1 MSKKMISI
9 IAVFILLVIFINAFS
24 ASYTSHNISN
34 LAYVLALGIDVG
46 EKSEIKITAQF
57 SRNRVFASEGGSS
70 DESSSIVLVS
80 AEADSIF
87 SGINLINSYIGKEIN
102 LAHCSVV
109 IFSEEIAKKGIS
121 RHIYTL
127 MNNEELRPSTDL
139 VVSKCTASEYL
150 SNVKPNLEKLTTQYY
165 DTFSVTSKF
174 TGYISNIT
182 IGELFYHIS
191 SDTCNATA
199 ILGGLNAT
207 AREEKKSKED
217 NSSSKSSS
225 SESSSSKNSGGGES
239 YSDGSSS
246 QLESELPEN
255 VLTNPNELVAGESSI
270 QGGRGTENI
279 GLAVFNDDKMCG
291 ELTAMEAVCYA
302 LIRNNIDNCI
312 ISIDSPFEPSK
323 KVELNILPSKK
334 TKFNVDIKDDIPYI
348 SVKLFLDADILTLD
362 NNIDYESNEAL
373 KKFSES
379 ARNYLKSEVS
389 DYLTKISKEYGVDIH
404 GFCNKGATH
413 FSTIPEWEEYNW
425 LEKFKKAEFDVSVD
439 IDVSSSL
446 LLTKT

>member
-9 IAVFILLVIFINAFS
+9 IVVFILLVIFIDAFS

-57 SRNRVFASEGGSS
+57 SKDRVFASGGGGS

-109 IFSEEIAKKGIS
+109 IFSEEIAKKGVS

-165 DTFSVTSKF
+165 DTFSVTSKL

-182 IGELFYHIS
+182 IGEIFYHIS
-191 SDTCNATA
+191 SETCNPTA

-207 AREEKKSKED
+207 VRGDDTEGS
-217 NSSSKSSS
+217 SSS
-225 SESSSSKNSGGGES
+225 SESSSSENSSSSKDSSGGKSSSNE
-239 YSDGSSS
+239 SSS
-246 QLESELPEN
+246 QEESKLPED
-255 VLTNPNELVAGESSI
+255 VITNPNELVAGKSSI

-279 GLAVFNDDKMCG
+279 GLAVFKDDKMCG
-291 ELTAMEAVCYA
+291 ELTAMESVCYA
-302 LIRNNIDNCI
+302 LIKNDIDTCI
-312 ISIDSPFEPSK
+312 ISINSPFEEGK
-323 KVELNILPSKK
+323 KVELNISPSKK
-334 TKFNVDIKDDIPYI
+334 TKIDVDIKDGIPYI
-348 SVKLFLDADILTLD
+348 SVKLFLDADILTLYND
-362 NNIDYESNEAL
+362 IDYESKEAL
-373 KKFSES
+373 NKFSEAAKS
-379 ARNYLKSEVS
+379 YLESEVS
-389 DYLTKISKEYGVDIH
+389 EYLKKISKEYGADIH
-404 GFCNKGATH
+404 GFCNRASAH
-413 FSTIPEWEEYNW
+413 FLTIPEWKEYNW
-425 LEKFKKAEFDVSVD
+425 LEKFKKAEFDVSVNV
-439 IDVSSSL
+439 DVSSSL